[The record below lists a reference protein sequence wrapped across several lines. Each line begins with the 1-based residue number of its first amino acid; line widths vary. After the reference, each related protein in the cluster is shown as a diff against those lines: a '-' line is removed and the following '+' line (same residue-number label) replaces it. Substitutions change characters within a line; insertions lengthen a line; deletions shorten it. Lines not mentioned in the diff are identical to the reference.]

1 MTKIM
6 KLVSVGFLL
15 GALFSTTARA
25 TTWPAASCSEADVA
39 AALGHVAAD
48 GDTVTIPAGT
58 CSWTTSLTYNQVY
71 STSII
76 GAGSQTIVGG
86 GDVTVIVDNFT
97 TNSALVKLNLSSSK
111 ILRMS
116 GLTFQGGSGGV
127 KDAGM
132 INIGGPGTARLDH
145 DHFNFQTYNSA
156 PRSFI
161 VVIGTG
167 VIGVMD
173 HSILDQSQ
181 TSTVLFVNGSGDAGN
196 TSWSQ
201 PTGFGTNNF
210 FFIEDNL
217 VNGNATSNNI
227 FEGRTGDCWTA
238 GRYVVRFNTITET
251 SGPEQHATG
260 HSGDDRGC
268 RAQEVYGN
276 LFRQGAG
283 QPTNGVNYDM
293 ADLGSGVAVI
303 WGNSAVNVFKNVFVT
318 DVTRKDNTT
327 YSQTAPPG
335 GWGYCGTA
343 FNGSGSNWDQNSV
356 TSTGYA
362 CIDQP
367 GRGAGDLLSYNP
379 NGSGNG
385 SFPQKCNLT
394 QNPGCTIFTGQW
406 PRQALEPIYLWNNN
420 ASPAGGWGGAFWS
433 DGSGGRL
440 TTNVDYYSS
449 ASGVQT
455 SSSSPFN
462 GTSGTGW
469 GTLANRP
476 TTCTRGVGYFATD
489 QGAWNTSASNPYGVQ
504 QNGASGV
511 LYQCSATNT
520 WTTYYAPY
528 TYPHPLQG
536 GDGGGGDPPSPPS
549 NLQAVPQ

>member
-15 GALFSTTARA
+15 GALFSATARA
-25 TTWPAASCSEADVA
+25 NTWPAASCNEPDVA

-58 CSWTTSLTYNQVY
+58 CRWTTALTYNQVY

-97 TNSALVKLNLSSSK
+97 TNSPLLGLNLSSSK
-111 ILRMS
+111 TLRMS

-132 INIGGPGTARLDH
+132 INIGGPGTVRLDH
-145 DHFNFQTYNSA
+145 DHFNFQTYTTA

-161 VVIGTG
+161 IEIGTG

-181 TSTVLFVNGSGDAGN
+181 TSTVLFINGSSDAGN
-196 TSWSQ
+196 TTWTQ
-201 PTGFGTNNF
+201 ATGFGTNNF

-217 VNGNATSNNI
+217 VNGNATSTTI

-276 LFRQGAG
+276 LFQQGAG

-293 ADLGSGVAVI
+293 ADLGSGAALV
-303 WGNSAVNVFKNVFVT
+303 WGNSAVNVFKNVFLT

-327 YSQTAPPG
+327 YAQTAPPG

-367 GRGAGDLLSYNP
+367 GRGAGDLLSYNS
-379 NGSGNG
+379 NGSGSG

-394 QNPGCTIFTGQW
+394 LNPGCTIFTGQW

-420 ASPAGGWGGAFWS
+420 ASPAGGWGGTFWS

-440 TTNVDYYSS
+440 TTNVDYYSA

-469 GTLANRP
+469 GTSANRP
-476 TTCTRGVGYFATD
+476 STCTKGVGYFATD
-489 QGAWNTSASNPYGVQ
+489 QGTWNTSASNPYGVQ

-520 WTTYYAPY
+520 WTTYYTPY
-528 TYPHPLQG
+528 TYPHPLQ
-536 GDGGGGDPPSPPS
+536 GGGGDPPSPPS